1 MKVAALQMNSG
12 DVMEENLATADE
24 LICQAVE
31 SGAELVALPEN
42 FSLMTGD
49 HQVRLAAAQRSREV
63 RHFLAKLAKKHCVSL
78 VGGSIPIPSTEGKVT
93 NSCLMYGAD
102 GDCLARYDKI
112 HLFDVDVGRGESYQA
127 VSYTHLTLPT
137 NREV

>member
-12 DVMEENLATADE
+12 EVMDENLTVADR
-24 LICQAVE
+24 LIYQAVE
-31 SGAELVALPEN
+31 SGAELVVLPEN

-49 HQVRLAAAQRSREV
+49 HQVRLAAAQRGREV
-63 RHFLAKLAKKHCVSL
+63 RRFLSKQAKIYCISL
-78 VGGSIPIPSTEGKVT
+78 VGGSIPLASIEGKVT

-112 HLFDVDVGRGESYQA
+112 HLFDVDVGGGES
-127 VSYTHLTLPT
+127 
-137 NREV
+137 